1 MSKFMEAFDRFGKS
15 LSKSIG
21 IGVTPEEQKAKLDNQ
36 IELEKRKAVIAA
48 LRAKTREAN
57 NKYKEEQ
64 QGSGFLN
71 PSKEV
76 IQMAREM

>member
-48 LRAKTREAN
+48 LKAKTREAN

-64 QGSGFLN
+64 QGGFLN